1 MYRSI
6 TSLAGGVVLAI
17 TLAGCS
23 LAPPYVRPPSPVPPA
38 LPPAGEAAGAPL
50 VADVQWRDYFTDARL
65 RAVIEQ
71 ALANNRDLRMATL
84 NVERA
89 QAFYRIQRAELF
101 PAVSAG
107 ANVSSQ
113 RIPEEVARDGKAYT
127 ATQYN
132 VALGV
137 AGWELDFFGRIRSL
151 KASALEQYLATEQAA
166 VATRLSLVAAVAQ
179 AYLARAADA
188 ETLRLAQD
196 TLATLQSSL
205 ELIQKSRDLGIASDL
220 ELNQIRSQVEA
231 ARADVARYTGLVAVD
246 LNALQVLV
254 GAPVGPDLLPD
265 SLDSVTPPQP
275 ISAGLSSDVLLRR
288 PDILSAEHQLRSAN
302 ADIGAARAA
311 LFPRISLT
319 VGVGVSSSELSSLF
333 GGGTGMWSFAPQ
345 ITQPIFNSGAL
356 KSRVKVTELEREMAV
371 AGYEKGIQVA
381 FAEVSNALTLR
392 QTLVSQ
398 RDAQEALVKA
408 LEATYRLYEARFKAG
423 IDGYLGVL
431 VAQQAFIS
439 AQKALVGVRLSEQ
452 ANLVTLYKVLGGGV

>member
-1 MYRSI
+1 MYRRI
-6 TSLAGGVVLAI
+6 TCLLAGAVLAI
-17 TLAGCS
+17 ALAGCS
-23 LAPPYVRPPSPVPPA
+23 MAPAYVRPPSPVPPA
-38 LPPAGEAAGAPL
+38 MPPADAAAGAPL
-50 VADVQWRDYFTDARL
+50 ATEVPWQGYFTDARL

-84 NVERA
+84 NIERA

-107 ANVSSQ
+107 ANVSTQ
-113 RIPEEVARDGKAYT
+113 RIPEEVARDGEAYT
-127 ATQYN
+127 STQYT

-137 AGWELDFFGRIRSL
+137 AGWELDLFGRIRSL
-151 KASALEQYLATEQAA
+151 KASSLEQYLATEQAA

-179 AYLARAADA
+179 AYLTRAADA
-188 ETLRLAQD
+188 EILQLAQA
-196 TLATLQSSL
+196 TLETLQSSL
-205 ELIQKSRDLGIASDL
+205 DLIQKSRDLGVASDL

-231 ARADVARYTGLVAVD
+231 ARADVARFTGLVAVD
-246 LNALQVLV
+246 LNTLQVLV
-254 GAPVGPDLLPD
+254 GAPVSSDLLPD
-265 SLDSVTPPQP
+265 TLGSVTPPPP
-275 ISAGLSSDVLLRR
+275 ISAGLSSEVLLRR

-311 LFPRISLT
+311 LFPRIALT
-319 VGVGVSSSELSSLF
+319 MGVGVSSTELSSLF

-345 ITQPIFNSGAL
+345 IMQPIFNSGAL
-356 KSRVKVTELEREMAV
+356 KARVRVSELEREMAV

-392 QTLVSQ
+392 QTLVNQ
-398 RDAQEALVKA
+398 RAAQEALVKA
-408 LEATYRLYEARFKAG
+408 LEATYRLYDARFKAG

>member
-1 MYRSI
+1 M
-6 TSLAGGVVLAI
+6 LAI
-17 TLAGCS
+17 ALAGCS
-23 LAPPYVRPPSPVPPA
+23 LAPAYVRPPSPAPPA
-38 LPPAGEAAGAPL
+38 LPPEGALAGAPL
-50 VADVQWRDYFTDARL
+50 GADVQWRDYFTDARL

-84 NVERA
+84 NVDRA

-101 PAVSAG
+101 PTVSAG
-107 ANVSSQ
+107 ANVSTQ

-166 VATRLSLVAAVAQ
+166 AATRLSLVAAVAQ
-179 AYLARAADA
+179 AYLTRAADA

-196 TLATLQSSL
+196 TLETLRSSL

-246 LNALQVLV
+246 LNTLQVLV

-275 ISAGLSSDVLLRR
+275 IAAGLSSDVLLRR

-311 LFPRISLT
+311 LFPRIALT
-319 VGVGVSSSELSSLF
+319 MGVGVSSSELSSLF

-356 KSRVKVTELEREMAV
+356 KSRVKVTELERDMAI

-408 LEATYRLYEARFKAG
+408 LETTYRLYEARFKAG
-423 IDGYLGVL
+423 LDGYLGVL

-452 ANLVTLYKVLGGGV
+452 ANLVTLYKVLGGGI